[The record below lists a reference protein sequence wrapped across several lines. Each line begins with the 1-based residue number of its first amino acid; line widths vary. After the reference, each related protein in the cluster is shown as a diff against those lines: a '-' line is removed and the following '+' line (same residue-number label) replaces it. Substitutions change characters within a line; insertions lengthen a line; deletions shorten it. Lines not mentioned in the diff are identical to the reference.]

1 MSSNGDL
8 IVNSFIFVSSVILIF
23 ITIYYFCSQ
32 TNTNRNTNANINR
45 NREIIMPYPPPYG
58 LILEERTPRYEIN
71 YDEDKP
77 PDYQEIYNN
86 ITNV

>member
-1 MSSNGDL
+1 MTSKEDI

-32 TNTNRNTNANINR
+32 TNTNRNINANTNR
-45 NREIIMPYPPPYG
+45 NRHISILYPPPYG
-58 LILEERTPRYEIN
+58 PILEERTPRYEIN

>member
-1 MSSNGDL
+1 MTSKGEL

-32 TNTNRNTNANINR
+32 TNTNRNR
-45 NREIIMPYPPPYG
+45 NRHISILYPPPYG
-58 LILEERTPRYEIN
+58 PILEERTPRYEIN

>member
-1 MSSNGDL
+1 MTSKGEL

-32 TNTNRNTNANINR
+32 TNTNRNRRIS
-45 NREIIMPYPPPYG
+45 ILYPPPYG
-58 LILEERTPRYEIN
+58 PILEERTPRYEIN